1 MKLSKI
7 SGPAM
12 FMYCVIAICV
22 VISTICFALYYK
34 GINSGGVIL
43 WTGVTAFTI
52 MYHFWV
58 RIIMGNVSKL
68 FRKYVNYRQWWFREK
83 KFEKSLY
90 RLLRVKSWK
99 DKALTYNP
107 ELFSLKERS
116 LEELADTMTKAE
128 LDHWLNQIIAIS
140 TIFFSLIWGQLWIFL
155 ITAVAAMLFDGQ
167 FIVIQRFNR
176 PRLVRILEK
185 SKH

>member
-1 MKLSKI
+1 
-7 SGPAM
+7 
-12 FMYCVIAICV
+12 
-22 VISTICFALYYK
+22 
-34 GINSGGVIL
+34 
-43 WTGVTAFTI
+43 
-52 MYHFWV
+52 
-58 RIIMGNVSKL
+58 
-68 FRKYVNYRQWWFREK
+68 
-83 KFEKSLY
+83 
-90 RLLRVKSWK
+90 
-99 DKALTYNP
+99 
-107 ELFSLKERS
+107 
-116 LEELADTMTKAE
+116 MTKAE